1 MIESV
6 YCRINSM
13 RHAKRFSIVNCI
25 DSNCL
30 TVIFI
35 ALRAYRLNKLNFLK
49 IIFSNISR
57 WMGPKIFW
65 WPEFITLS
73 DYTILNIRL
82 ELLTGLSIHLLLKHL
97 HHYHIYLGN
106 RGRQYFTLSSFDYRD
121 VKKERRKIFH
131 QCFTQTIQPMVSI
144 ICLQYSIFP

>member
-6 YCRINSM
+6 NCRINSM

-49 IIFSNISR
+49 ILFSKYFTSDGPQDILMARVYYLVRLYNIKYKFGTLDWFIYSFIIEASPSLSYIFREQGTS
-57 WMGPKIFW
+57 IF
-65 WPEFITLS
+65 
-73 DYTILNIRL
+73 YTFFIRL
-82 ELLTGLSIHLLLKHL
+82 
-97 HHYHIYLGN
+97 
-106 RGRQYFTLSSFDYRD
+106 
-121 VKKERRKIFH
+121 
-131 QCFTQTIQPMVSI
+131 
-144 ICLQYSIFP
+144 